1 MQIQEWL
8 CLNCQTQRAISGQLG
23 DMGKMPPTPA
33 GSKAS
38 PVPVP
43 TEPPSQKTAVPAQ
56 VRVKKKEPEV
66 KGEAE
71 KLIPE
76 KVKEIPST
84 DKIPP
89 KGTTDQKQEESKL
102 KKDVVST
109 FQEKKPPSKE
119 EKPLLEEKVL
129 IPEEKQPTPEDSK
142 LPPEA
147 KSLVVEEKDKHEVL
161 KAERQIAEEKREG
174 RVSPE
179 AVQEEKQ
186 PQAQMED
193 LPLGTQ
199 SLPKEDIKITGK
211 IKEQP
216 QAAVI
221 AKSDQVEPGKE
232 KIVSY
237 IFLSFLSLLCLYA
250 QSDYIQNALIFTKYT
265 SYSMIITDMKAFT

>member
-1 MQIQEWL
+1 IQEWL

-23 DMGKMPPTPA
+23 DMGKTPSIPA

-38 PVPVP
+38 PVPVLA
-43 TEPPSQKTAVPAQ
+43 EPPSQKTAVPAQ
-56 VRVKKKEPEV
+56 VKVKKKEPEV
-66 KGEAE
+66 KVEAE

-76 KVKEIPST
+76 KVKEIPSIE
-84 DKIPP
+84 KILP

-109 FQEKKPPSKE
+109 LQEKKLPSKE
-119 EKPLLEEKVL
+119 EKPLSEEKVL
-129 IPEEKQPTPEDSK
+129 IPEEKQPTSEDNK

-161 KAERQIAEEKREG
+161 KAEGQTAEETHES

-193 LPLGTQ
+193 LPPGTQ
-199 SLPKEDIKITGK
+199 SLPKEEVKITAK
-211 IKEQP
+211 MKEQP
-216 QAAVI
+216 QAAGI
-221 AKSDQVEPGKE
+221 TKSDQVEPGKE
-232 KIVSY
+232 K
-237 IFLSFLSLLCLYA
+237 
-250 QSDYIQNALIFTKYT
+250 T
-265 SYSMIITDMKAFT
+265 